1 MTTSNFINAALAD
14 VEVLGAKLQN
24 ILDECARVGVHV
36 RVHVPRLYNE
46 VSADDVE
53 VKTCTSWDGKSFEYY
68 IEV

>member
-1 MTTSNFINAALAD
+1 MITNINDMHAKAEHLA
-14 VEVLGAKLQN
+14 EKLQS
-24 ILDECARVGVHV
+24 IFDECTCAGVHV

-53 VKTCTSWDGKSFEYY
+53 VKRYCSWDGKSIEYY